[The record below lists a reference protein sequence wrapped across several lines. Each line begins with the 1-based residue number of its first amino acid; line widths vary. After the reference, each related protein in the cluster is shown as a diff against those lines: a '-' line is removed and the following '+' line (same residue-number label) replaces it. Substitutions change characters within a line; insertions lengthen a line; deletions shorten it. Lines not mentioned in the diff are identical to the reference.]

1 MESKIKSFNGN
12 GDAKVFVEK
21 VQLHSALKGYTGE
34 NAAQNLA
41 SRLEGRAFDV
51 YLRLSNE
58 DKKSFDRI
66 KQELL
71 KKFEQGHMNREE
83 AISKLASRSQNEDES
98 PQTFAYHIQELV
110 KLAYPSFDEDVLKTI
125 AKDYYIK
132 GMHPRMQ
139 VALKSLSKFNSL
151 DIKALANETTRLTTA
166 GIESFMSTKGG
177 QCRAIAEP
185 NYDNL
190 VDTVAD
196 KVMEKLKDLT
206 LCHSAE
212 PESPSNVNYITNR
225 VGRNTRK
232 SNNNHY
238 LDQRRNYRGK
248 SQQQSRTGGNSSLRC
263 RCCQSTDHLVRNCPL
278 RFCQACGNK
287 GHDAWDQSCPKY
299 Q

>member
-1 MESKIKSFNGN
+1 MESTIKSFDGNGN
-12 GDAKVFVEK
+12 AKVFVEK

-34 NAAQNLA
+34 KAAQNLA

-51 YLRLSNE
+51 YLRLSDE
-58 DKKSFDRI
+58 DKKSFDTI

-71 KKFEQGHMNREE
+71 KEFEKGHMDREE
-83 AISKLASRSQNEDES
+83 AISTLASRSQNEDES

-110 KLAYPSFDEDVLKTI
+110 KLAYPSFDEDILKTI
-125 AKDYYIK
+125 AKDYYVK

-139 VALKSLSKFNSL
+139 VALKSLSNFDSF
-151 DIKALANETTRLTTA
+151 DITALANETTRLTTA
-166 GIESFMSTKGG
+166 GIQSFMSKKGDH
-177 QCRAIAEP
+177 CKSIAEP
-185 NYDNL
+185 NYDSL

-196 KVMEKLKDLT
+196 KVVEKLKDLS

-212 PESPSNVNYITNR
+212 SESPPNVNYVTNR
-225 VGRNTRK
+225 VSRNPRK
-232 SNNNHY
+232 SNNNRY
-238 LDQRRNYRGK
+238 FGQGRNYRGK
-248 SQQQSRTGGNSSLRC
+248 PQQQPRSGGNSHLRC